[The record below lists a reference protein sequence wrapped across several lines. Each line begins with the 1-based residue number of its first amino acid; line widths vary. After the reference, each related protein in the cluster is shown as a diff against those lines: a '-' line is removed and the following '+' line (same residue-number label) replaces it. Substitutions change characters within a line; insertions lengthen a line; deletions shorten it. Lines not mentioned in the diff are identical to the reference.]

1 MKVPYKLSREEFRA
15 YLFSRV
21 ESQVNELAGKR
32 LGLNKA
38 DVDFIE
44 SIRKADR
51 RDEPLLNKSEL
62 HALFVHHAEE
72 DCEKWI
78 PEGQVLLGPDDAAF
92 IEAFRQ
98 RPENA
103 MMKHDQAER
112 RNSG

>member
-21 ESQVNELAGKR
+21 ESKVNELAGKR

-51 RDEPLLNKSEL
+51 RAEPLLNKSEL
-62 HALFVHHAEE
+62 LALFVHHAEE

-78 PEGQVLLGPDDAAF
+78 PEGQVCSV
-92 IEAFRQ
+92 Q
-98 RPENA
+98 RMWRLSTPTVTSIL
-103 MMKHDQAER
+103 KTR
-112 RNSG
+112 